1 MNAAGLTCRKTHRGL
16 TAMQCPGT
24 VPRTG
29 CQFFQVAILMKVLFT
44 KIVKAG
50 AVSLAVLCFFYAPGA
65 AESFPTGRPEAGQFL
80 WKNLSYQSKNFLGK
94 VETVVSLADLPAK
107 EAQGVLIPIPQGNP
121 LQASTARVMVIDVQ
135 STVEPLFGVNELT
148 GSQVWFS
155 PSDAAALQRIR
166 SRKGDDIW
174 QNTYRFTEKGV
185 YRLRRKPAGVDEKK
199 LAPEHWTKIK
209 ASFYPYQDRG
219 SGSQNVLEPTVLL
232 YLVSALDFM
241 KPTAPRSL
249 YVFDRKQLHQVEVH
263 VDGLQRLKVSYIEK
277 KPGKDV
283 RTEGMIDTVKIS
295 FKPRALVPRHE
306 QPEDFSFL
314 GLKGDFEI
322 YIDAATRIPVQVSG
336 QISGIGTVQIR
347 LQTVA
352 F

>member
-1 MNAAGLTCRKTHRGL
+1 MKNRAPIFLL
-16 TAMQCPGT
+16 
-24 VPRTG
+24 
-29 CQFFQVAILMKVLFT
+29 AIVL
-44 KIVKAG
+44 AC
-50 AVSLAVLCFFYAPGA
+50 AVSLAATGFFNAFGA
-65 AESFPTGRPEAGQFL
+65 VKSSQALEPTAGQVL
-80 WKNLSYQSKNFLGK
+80 WKHLSYRGKHFLGK
-94 VETVVSLADLPAK
+94 VETVVSLADLPAE
-107 EAQGVLIPIPQGNP
+107 EAQGLLISIPEGSP
-121 LQASTARVMVIDVQ
+121 LQALTTHLMVIDVQ
-135 STVEPLFGVNELT
+135 SVADPLFGANNLT
-148 GSQVWFS
+148 GSRAWFT
-155 PSDAAALQRIR
+155 PGDAAALQRIR

-174 QNTYRFTEKGV
+174 QNTYRFAEKGV
-185 YRLRRKPAGVDEKK
+185 YRLRKKPGGVDEKK

-219 SGSQNVLEPTVLL
+219 SGSQTVLEPTVLL

-249 YVFDRKQLHQVEVH
+249 YVFDRKQLHQVQVH

-277 KPGKDV
+277 NPGKDI
-283 RTEGMIDTVKIS
+283 RREGMIDTVKIS
-295 FKPRALVPRHE
+295 FKPRALVPRDE

-314 GLKGDFEI
+314 GLKGNFEI

-347 LQTVA
+347 LQTVE